1 VHLLVRSRSILS
13 AAALVAILAACGR
26 SGPTASSSARPG
38 VVGTS
43 YLVTVYRPTGGTV
56 TSADGR
62 IRCGSAAADTLCG
75 PVSYPWADTA
85 ALTATPD
92 AGMMFGMWAG
102 DCSGRALDANGKYTC
117 FLGTGTSGADKY
129 VVAAFDVPGKAMHG
143 NFNVPTPVT
152 KPTVHGNEFRNYI
165 QNRNIGGSDYFDCA
179 YCHGAN
185 YAGLGIAPSCNQCHA
200 ANGHPNWQSE
210 CSFCHGAPPTATSL
224 AQNPPHTA
232 THPTTGSSDPK
243 SCSGC
248 HLKTVDL
255 NGQII
260 PATAGGKHMDGN
272 IDVTDPH
279 IGVANYDSPAKHGP
293 DFFAHLSGDVTA
305 LDCQGCHGS
314 NFDSPIVTNATMS
327 GGSCNS
333 CHASNGWTGWT
344 TNCSFC
350 HGQKNATTKAG
361 YAVASFPL
369 YSAPPDAIQQR
380 LTGAADATRTGAHT
394 IHLSGSS
401 FARAFTCDSCHVVPS
416 ALSHINNT
424 RAAVT
429 VKAPWQVS
437 SDTAAYDAN
446 AKCSTACHGAS
457 MASNQGLGVRSPA
470 WSTAGMAC
478 DGCHGVP
485 PATADKIHDGL
496 SMSDLTACNLCH
508 PTTVTPAGTIDT
520 SAAGTHLNGTVD
532 KITGHAPDF
541 ALPTNHGPQ
550 FLNYVAG
557 VPGSL
562 NCKGCHGA
570 SLKLCDD
577 CHSSASNSTSTAW
590 TSWQTN
596 CTFCHGARTPAYNAA
611 TDLDNAAPP
620 DDIAQRFTGLE
631 TPSRSGQHTLHVFD
645 GGIVPINS
653 GGVECSGCHTLP
665 ATIFDAGHVTAD
677 LVAGVSIT
685 PAGAFPSLSAGDL
698 AKLPNPLVT
707 YDRANVNG
715 PTCTG
720 YCHGSAAW
728 GGNNTTMIWTDD
740 FSTPIL
746 GCNDCHGQP
755 PLTGSTVTTNATT
768 LPGSISGQNVCPTG
782 CSNHLFHS
790 RIMARPR
797 YGFDSCSS
805 CHWGSANNGGF
816 QYNGLHVNGKKDL
829 VGSGTAI
836 VPTGTATKPGG
847 TSPVGNVTLN
857 WNETNRTCTS
867 SCHIDTGTTT
877 PRSW

>member
-1 VHLLVRSRSILS
+1 VNRTRYGLS
-13 AAALVAILAACGR
+13 LAAAALVVAHSACSPSGSSKPAAN
-26 SGPTASSSARPG
+26 SRPG
-38 VVGTS
+38 TVGQS
-43 YLVTVYRPTGGTV
+43 FLVTVYPPTGGTV
-56 TSADGR
+56 TSADGQ
-62 IRCGSAAADTLCG
+62 IACGSASGATRCG
-75 PVSYPWADTA
+75 PASYPWGETV

-102 DCSGRALDANGKYTC
+102 DCSGRTLDANGKYTC

-129 VVAAFDVPGKAMHG
+129 VLAVFDAAGKAMHG

-152 KPTVHGNEFRNYI
+152 KPTVHGNEFRNFI
-165 QNRNIGGSDYFDCA
+165 QYRNIGGDYFDCA

-185 YAGLGIAPSCNQCHA
+185 YAGVGIAPSCTQCHA
-200 ANGHPNWQSE
+200 SNGHPNWLSE
-210 CSFCHGAPPTATSL
+210 CNFCHGSPPGPAANVGL
-224 AQNPPHTA
+224 AQNPPHDA
-232 THPTTGSSDPK
+232 THPATSSSDPK
-243 SCSGC
+243 SCTGC
-248 HLKTVDL
+248 HLKTVDV
-255 NGQII
+255 NGQLI
-260 PATAGGKHMDGN
+260 PASAGGKHMDGN

-279 IGVANYDSPAKHGP
+279 IGVANYGSPAKHGP

-350 HGQKNATTKAG
+350 HGQKNVTTKAG

-380 LTGAADATRTGAHT
+380 LDGVAEPGRTGAHVL
-394 IHLSGSS
+394 HLAGSA
-401 FARAFTCDSCHVVPS
+401 FARAFACSACHTVPTT
-416 ALSHINNT
+416 LSHINND
-424 RAAVT
+424 RASV
-429 VKAPWQVS
+429 APFAPGDS
-437 SDTAAYDAN
+437 APNPSGYDQTTQTCA
-446 AKCSTACHGAS
+446 TACHGANLTS
-457 MASNQGLGVRSPA
+457 RTSPRSPA
-470 WSTAGMAC
+470 WTLTGMPC
-478 DGCHGVP
+478 NGCHGVP
-485 PATADKIHDGL
+485 PATPDGVHNGL
-496 SMSDLTACNLCH
+496 SATDLTTCNGCH
-508 PTTVTPAGTIDT
+508 PTTVNPDGTINT
-520 SAAGTHLNGTVD
+520 SAAGTHINGHLDV
-532 KITGHAPDF
+532 ITGHASNF

-550 FLNYVAG
+550 LLNYVAG
-557 VPGSL
+557 APGSL
-562 NCKGCHGA
+562 NCKSCHGA
-570 SLKLCDD
+570 NLGYCDS
-577 CHSSASNSTSTAW
+577 CHSSSGNSTGTAW

-611 TDLDNAAPP
+611 TDLDSSAPP
-620 DDIAQRFTGLE
+620 DDIAQRLTGVY
-631 TPSRSGQHTLHVFD
+631 TPSRTGQHTLHVFD
-645 GGIVPINS
+645 GGIIPIDS
-653 GGVECSGCHTLP
+653 GGVRCSGCHTVP
-665 ATIFDAGHVTAD
+665 GTIFDAGHVTAD

-707 YDRANVNG
+707 YDRTNVSG

-720 YCHGSAAW
+720 YCHGSTAW

-740 FSTPIL
+740 YSTPIQ

-755 PLTGSTVTTNATT
+755 PLTGSTVTTNATS
-768 LPGSISGQNVCPTG
+768 LPGSIAGQNVCATG

-790 RIMARPR
+790 RIMAKPR
-797 YGFDSCSS
+797 YGFASCSS
-805 CHWGSANNGGF
+805 CHFGSANSNP
-816 QYNGLHVNGKKDL
+816 YNGLHVNGKKDL

-857 WNETNRTCTS
+857 WNDTNRTCNS
-867 SCHIDTGTTT
+867 SCHIDTGTTIDR
-877 PRSW
+877 PW